1 MNANLKEAKQN
12 LKKIEQF
19 CKSRPI
25 PSVTDVTKF
34 VEDENLH
41 EYKEY
46 ALNIIGAVWAA
57 EWVLHSKKI
66 NKSRM

>member
-1 MNANLKEAKQN
+1 MNANLKEAKAN

-34 VEDENLH
+34 VEEEDLH

-66 NKSRM
+66 NKSRN

>member
-1 MNANLKEAKQN
+1 MNQNLKEAKQN
-12 LKKIEQF
+12 LKKIEHF

-25 PSVTDVTKF
+25 PSVTDVARF
-34 VEDENLH
+34 VEESDLH
-41 EYKEY
+41 EYKEF

-66 NKSRM
+66 NKSRN

>member
-1 MNANLKEAKQN
+1 MNNQLKEAKSN
-12 LKKIEQF
+12 LKKIEHF

-25 PSVTDVTKF
+25 PSVSDVVKF
-34 VEDENLH
+34 VEYENLH

-46 ALNIIGAVWAA
+46 ALNTIGAVWAA

>member
-25 PSVTDVTKF
+25 PSVTDVVKF
-34 VEDENLH
+34 VEEENLH

-46 ALNIIGAVWAA
+46 ALNVIGAVWAA

-66 NKSRM
+66 NRSRI

>member
-1 MNANLKEAKQN
+1 MNQNLKEAKQN
-12 LKKIEQF
+12 LKKIEHF

-25 PSVTDVTKF
+25 PSVTDVAKF
-34 VEDENLH
+34 VEEEDLH

-46 ALNIIGAVWAA
+46 ALNTIGAVWAA

-66 NKSRM
+66 NKSRN

>member
-1 MNANLKEAKQN
+1 MNQNLKEAKQN
-12 LKKIEQF
+12 LKKIEHF

-34 VEDENLH
+34 VEDEDLH

-46 ALNIIGAVWAA
+46 ALNMIGAVWAA

-66 NKSRM
+66 NKSRI